1 MKNQIKLISAS
12 LIAFTIFQGISLAN
26 AQPVGRPNTWPP
38 QTPTT
43 ATTPTAAGQTMT
55 LPNGV
60 VVSVN
65 PNPVVYVRPTR
76 VPTDTAIGEA
86 ACCCPWWEGKIGD
99 AMTPVF
105 PNGANSPYT
114 INIAP
119 MTGLNDQMA
128 AYLRYINAMEPTI
141 TQISINWSALDLGTA
156 ATAAAAG
163 TPVAAAPAQSLSWTL
178 ASGTVTNSIPSFW
191 SGTPF
196 NVGTWYGYITTL
208 QHNGNQATPL
218 MKAECATNFKPFR
231 WAGVFRM
238 ANGQNTSTGEVQMET
253 AGANGAVVRSA
264 PVMIMKNRPINMRE
278 LRPQRAN

>member
-1 MKNQIKLISAS
+1 MNNKSKCFAIALTALTISQ
-12 LIAFTIFQGISLAN
+12 TINPAN
-26 AQPVGRPNTWPP
+26 AQPRRLPTDARSPVTEIRPTV
-38 QTPTT
+38 TSGTT
-43 ATTPTAAGQTMT
+43 TMT

-60 VVSVN
+60 VVNVETSPTVF
-65 PNPVVYVRPTR
+65 VRPTR
-76 VPTDTAIGEA
+76 VPTDTTLGEG

-105 PNGANSPYT
+105 PNGASSPYT

-128 AYLRYINAMEPTI
+128 AYLRYINAVEPTI
-141 TQISINWSALDLGTA
+141 TQISINWTALDLGTA
-156 ATAAAAG
+156 ATAATAG
-163 TPVAAAPAQSLSWTL
+163 TPVATAPAQALSWSL

-196 NVGTWYGYITTL
+196 NVGTWYGYITTIA
-208 QHNGNQATPL
+208 HNGNQTTPF

-238 ANGQNTSTGEVQMET
+238 TNGQSAPTGEVQLET
-253 AGANGAVVRSA
+253 IASQGQVVRSQ
-264 PVMIMKNRPINMRE
+264 PVMVMKNRPIRMRE
-278 LRPQRAN
+278 LQTQRSN